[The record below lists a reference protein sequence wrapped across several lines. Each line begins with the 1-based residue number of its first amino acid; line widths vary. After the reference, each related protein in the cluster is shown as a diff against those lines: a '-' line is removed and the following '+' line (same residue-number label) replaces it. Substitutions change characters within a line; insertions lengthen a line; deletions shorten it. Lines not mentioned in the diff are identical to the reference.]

1 MASTDEIRFLV
12 RVIKR
17 CAKMLVALLEKWE
30 KGEIIKNG
38 IRHIILVSP
47 NRIPE

>member
-1 MASTDEIRFLV
+1 MPTADEIRFLV

-30 KGEIIKNG
+30 RGEKI
-38 IRHIILVSP
+38 
-47 NRIPE
+47 E